1 MRTIRARLTALQSYS
16 HLAFNPAVP
25 FSLSLRHPLRSAIVD
40 RCTARH
46 REPRSIIRAVCHAL
60 PCHASDV
67 RKPVRTPSVPSK
79 PASPIPPAGSLP
91 PAQQRKIDFG
101 TPPLPPKSSR
111 AVKPSPAH
119 APRKERRHTRDST
132 RLHVDLRHACGRYFE
147 GGGGAS
153 RAPLPRWGLGV
164 VVGLL
169 VRPAGEGC
177 GFGGLGNAGRGG
189 VWLGTCFFWGIV
201 YTRSLVEGGG

>member
-101 TPPLPPKSSR
+101 TT
-111 AVKPSPAH
+111 PSPQILTSCQTL
-119 APRKERRHTRDST
+119 PR
-132 RLHVDLRHACGRYFE
+132 ACASQ
-147 GGGGAS
+147 GGAPHARQYAVTCRS
-153 RAPLPRWGLGV
+153 APCMRPLFRGRRRRLAGASPALGLGV
-164 VVGLL
+164 C
-169 VRPAGEGC
+169 C
-177 GFGGLGNAGRGG
+177 GFAR
-189 VWLGTCFFWGIV
+189 
-201 YTRSLVEGGG
+201 